1 MQENFEPAR
10 ITLPPDKEANFFVRA
25 YDFFDP
31 RRMMPWFVK
40 IHLWAI
46 PVMAASALILYW
58 LLAHDKLKS
67 LTCLLQFFNIGIHE
81 AGHPIFGFLFFH
93 NEFMTYA
100 GGCATELLVPLLGF
114 LIFIRAGKQCQAYAC
129 FAWLGYS
136 FYSVGRYALSTSL
149 PSVTMLNATSDDVVT
164 DWEYLHG
171 VFGTINYDVA
181 IGHAMYAVGAV
192 IFVFGVY
199 AFIMGFRRFM
209 KEPLFE

>member
-81 AGHPIFGFLFFH
+81 AGHPIFRWLFFG
-93 NEFMTYA
+93 NEFMTYI
-100 GGCATELLVPLLGF
+100 GGCATEFIVPGLAF
-114 LIFIRAGKQCQAYAC
+114 LFFIRRGKICQAYAC
-129 FAWLGYS
+129 FAWLGFS
-136 FYSVGRYALSTSL
+136 FYSVGHYALSTSL
-149 PSVTMLNATSDDVVT
+149 PTITLLNAGPETIS

-171 VFGTINYDVA
+171 VFGTINYDVQ

-192 IFVFGVY
+192 FFVFGVY
-199 AFIMGFRRFM
+199 AFIQGFKKFM
-209 KEPLFE
+209 KEPLY